1 MPEGPEVTIITNQ
14 LSKLLKSQKLIGINI
29 LTTKKYAINKSIE
42 NIKLYMKLPVKLIDV
57 RKKGKFIYF
66 WFANDLIIGSTLG
79 LSGGYTLDRSN
90 QSLIEFIFEKNKL
103 YYNDVRHFGTFQIMS
118 LSGLNNKL
126 DKIGPDILTGSIRP
140 QEKSYLEKDEAT
152 VEKFVA
158 KTKKYPAKQIVQIL
172 VDQKIISGIGNYL
185 KSEIL
190 YKAKMFP
197 GKLIKQISVIDLKRL
212 YDIARMI
219 SNNSLENGGVSIRD
233 YQDIYGKKGKYHPTI
248 YGKKKIDDKP
258 VLTKTFKDL
267 RTTYY
272 LKYD

>member
-185 KSEIL
+185 KS
-190 YKAKMFP
+190 
-197 GKLIKQISVIDLKRL
+197 
-212 YDIARMI
+212 
-219 SNNSLENGGVSIRD
+219 
-233 YQDIYGKKGKYHPTI
+233 
-248 YGKKKIDDKP
+248 
-258 VLTKTFKDL
+258 DL
-267 RTTYY
+267 RI
-272 LKYD
+272 LSRLIPDEIGFRI